1 MRVDQG
7 YKLRALILRGESG
20 SIAVAFMK
28 LKNGVRL
35 FSGEFGE
42 FLTRLFLYL
51 RRHIVEIFFRF
62 ESGKDAVVGR
72 LYRKR
77 GKYARPFLHSMMM
90 ALLFFGFA
98 FGPRIIRQSFAEEE
112 SAGVEYIASGDVL
125 GVTSLNDTGLVTLES
140 DKPRAQVEKY
150 VVKDGDTLSS
160 IAAKFDVTVDTV
172 KWANPKIDWNKIKPG
187 QEIEVPPVTGIVYK
201 VRAGDTVHSIAKKY
215 DTSAQA
221 IVDFPFNTFS
231 DDETFA
237 LVVGQTVI
245 VPDGVMPSATTTSVP
260 SNLANVLTP
269 DAGSVS
275 ATGSFVWPA
284 YGRITQRH
292 SWYHPGIDIANN
304 AGGAILAADSGR
316 VITSGWVSSGYG
328 YHVVID
334 HGNGYK
340 TLYAHLSAIS
350 VVKGQSVSR
359 GGVIGQMGSTG
370 RSTGVH
376 LHFEIIQGTGRV
388 NALGF
393 LQ

>member
-1 MRVDQG
+1 M
-7 YKLRALILRGESG
+7 KLTLRG
-20 SIAVAFMK
+20 I
-28 LKNGVRL
+28 GV
-35 FSGEFGE
+35 FAEFRE
-42 FLTRLFLYL
+42 FTRQLFLYL
-51 RRHIVEIFFRF
+51 RRHFLEMFFRF

-112 SAGVEYIASGDVL
+112 SEGVEYIATGDVL
-125 GVTSLNDTGLVTLES
+125 GVSSLNDTGIVTLES
-140 DKPRAQVEKY
+140 DKPRAQIEKY

-187 QEIEVPPVTGIVYK
+187 QEIEIPPVTGVVYK
-201 VRAGDTVHSIAKKY
+201 VRAGDTVYSIAKKFSS
-215 DTSAQA
+215 SAQA

-231 DDETFA
+231 EDETFA
-237 LVVGQTVI
+237 LVVGQSVI
-245 VPDGVMPSATTTSVP
+245 VPDGVMPSATTSTVP

-284 YGRITQRH
+284 YGRITQRFQ
-292 SWYHPGIDIANN
+292 WYHPGIDIANSS
-304 AGGAILAADSGR
+304 GGPILAADAGR
-316 VITSGWVSSGYG
+316 VITAGWVSSGYG
-328 YHVVID
+328 YHVVVD

-340 TLYAHLSAIS
+340 TLYAHLSTIS
-350 VVKGQSVSR
+350 VISGQSVAR

-370 RSTGVH
+370 RSTGTH
-376 LHFEIIQGTGRV
+376 LHFEIIQGGGRT
-388 NALGF
+388 NPIGF